1 MISRRKFLQ
10 GMACLGAGSGFRVPI
25 ANGAQ
30 YAGKLFIFVQAQG
43 GWDPTSFCDP
53 KVNHRGERVINN
65 WAVGDVV
72 RQAGNIPYA
81 PFANNVRFFD
91 KHYSKMLVINGVDTQ
106 TNSHTAGLVHTWSG
120 RISEGYPTTTALLAD
135 HLGGGLT
142 MPYLSF
148 GGYSVTAGLGT
159 YTRLTHSEELRNIAS
174 PETDPY
180 DRDSR
185 FVTRGEREAL
195 LRHERRRAERLA
207 ATENLMPRDR
217 HGRETF
223 ARALAPGAVDGLLAF
238 GDMIN
243 ELDRSAQLDMLG
255 PSSPLKRQSQ
265 LALLAFRAKVAVSA
279 DLVLGGFDTHD
290 DHDSEHAQ
298 ALTALTEGVDYLWDL
313 AERFELADRL
323 VVVVGSDFGRTNH
336 YNSSRGKD
344 HWPIGSF
351 VVMEKN
357 QPWTNRVLGETDGLH
372 FARRLHP
379 ATFARDDGR
388 GVLIRPAHVHKAL
401 RRYLGIEQS
410 EASLRF
416 PFRQV
421 ESLPFFG

>member
-1 MISRRKFLQ
+1 MFSRRNFLQ
-10 GMACLGAGSGFRVPI
+10 CMACLGAGSGFRVPI

-30 YAGKLFIFVQAQG
+30 YDGKLFIFVQAQG

-65 WAVGDVV
+65 WATGDAAH
-72 RQAGNIPYA
+72 QAGNIRYA
-81 PFANNVRFFD
+81 PFANNARFFQ

-106 TNSHTAGLVHTWSG
+106 TNSHSAGLVHTWSG

-148 GGYSVTAGLGT
+148 GGYSVTAGIGT

-180 DRDSR
+180 DNDLR
-185 FVTRGEREAL
+185 FVSRGEREAL
-195 LRHERRRAERLA
+195 LRHERRRAERSA
-207 ATENLMPRDR
+207 STSNLMPRDR
-217 HGRETF
+217 RGREAF
-223 ARALAPGAVDGLLAF
+223 ARALAPQAVDGLREF
-238 GDMIN
+238 GDLIN
-243 ELDRSAQLDMLG
+243 ELDRSNQLDMLD
-255 PSSPLKRQSQ
+255 PHSPLKRQSQ
-265 LALLAFRAKVAVSA
+265 LALLAFRARVAVSA
-279 DLVLGGFDTHD
+279 DLVLGGFDTHS
-290 DHDSEHAQ
+290 DHDSEHSAALS
-298 ALTALTEGVDYLWDL
+298 ALTYGVDYLWEL
-313 AERFELADRL
+313 AERFELANRL
-323 VVVVGSDFGRTNH
+323 VVVMGSDFGRTNH
-336 YNSSRGKD
+336 YNSSQGKD

-357 QPWTNRVLGETDGLH
+357 QPWTNRVVGETDGLH
-372 FARRLHP
+372 FAKKLDRSTL
-379 ATFARDDGR
+379 ARDESR

-410 EASLRF
+410 AASRKF

-421 ESLPFFG
+421 ESLPLFV